1 MTSVSTDSRF
11 QAWAALFAFSCVCLL
26 AHLTSIVEA
35 DTSTKW
41 VTAALSISLILN
53 FFAVLAHFFVK
64 DNKFVGQLIE
74 GGTSLLLLIFWCAC
88 LPTIMSPSRNIVVS
102 GMGQGVIQNSN
113 LYFFSWI
120 SFACVLYI
128 TGDCF
133 QEISGRQFKTV
144 VSQKNNKWCGLFAD
158 SIVVLAAA
166 SMIHIDLGCVNSGWD
181 VDVCLRTNYAVA
193 LGILGVVFSAI
204 AFVAIAMGKSNVIE
218 RIIAAVMFV
227 MYTFGVG
234 FITFGS
240 GPATTLGNLYF
251 STWIGFAISLFL
263 LLKSCEEL
271 NAARNVEGSKAMN
284 SAPSPALGDIDQQE
298 SPNDDVEIGAM
309 KSASAPALADT
320 SQQESPNDDVEIGAM
335 KSAPAP
341 ALADISQ
348 QEGPNDDVETSL
360 GK

>member
-1 MTSVSTDSRF
+1 M
-11 QAWAALFAFSCVCLL
+11 
-26 AHLTSIVEA
+26 
-35 DTSTKW
+35 
-41 VTAALSISLILN
+41 N
-53 FFAVLAHFFVK
+53 
-64 DNKFVGQLIE
+64 
-74 GGTSLLLLIFWCAC
+74 
-88 LPTIMSPSRNIVVS
+88 PSNNIAVS
-102 GMGQGVIQNSN
+102 GMGQGVIRNSN

-144 VSQKNNKWCGLFAD
+144 VSEKNTKWCGLFAD

-166 SMIHIDLGCVNSGWD
+166 SMIHSDLGCTNSGWD
-181 VDVCLRTNYAVA
+181 VCMRTNYAVA
-193 LGILGVVFSAI
+193 LGVLGVVFSAS
-204 AFVAIAMGKSNVIE
+204 AFVAIAMGKSNVKIE
-218 RIIAAVMFV
+218 SIIAAVMFV

-271 NAARNVEGSKAMN
+271 NAARNIEGSGAMN
-284 SAPSPALGDIDQQE
+284 
-298 SPNDDVEIGAM
+298 
-309 KSASAPALADT
+309 
-320 SQQESPNDDVEIGAM
+320 
-335 KSAPAP
+335 SAPAP
-341 ALADISQ
+341 ALADIDQ
-348 QEGPNDDVETSL
+348 QEGPSDDVEISL